1 MIGVVTGLAAEARI
15 GARLGTP
22 IAGGGTPQGAARA
35 AESLVAQG
43 ATALISFGLAGG
55 LNPALPPGTLV
66 IPAELIADGMIY
78 ATDPALTDRLGG
90 PMHSLYAGLSVAV
103 TAAEKRHLF
112 TTTRADAIDLESA
125 SVAEVAVEHGVR
137 FAVLR
142 AICDP
147 ATSTL
152 PPAALIALDQAG
164 AIGFGR
170 VALSVLQ
177 DPMQLGAL
185 WRLAR
190 DAATARSALV
200 SHLNT
205 VRI

>member
-1 MIGVVTGLAAEARI
+1 MVTGLEAEARI
-15 GARLGTP
+15 GARVGTAL
-22 IAGGGTPQGAARA
+22 AGGGTPAGAARA
-35 AESLVAQG
+35 AEALVAQG

-66 IPAELIADGMIY
+66 IPAEVIAEDAIY
-78 ATDPALTDRLGG
+78 ATDPALTDKLGG
-90 PMHSLYAGLSVAV
+90 PAHSLYAAPKILV
-103 TAAEKRHLF
+103 TASAKRALF
-112 TTTRADAIDLESA
+112 ASTRADSVDLESGA
-125 SVAEVAVEHGVR
+125 VAEVAVAHGVR

-147 ATSTL
+147 AGSTL
-152 PPAALIALDQAG
+152 PAAALIALNEIG
-164 AIGFGR
+164 AIALGS

-190 DAATARSALV
+190 DAGKARTALIN
-200 SHLNT
+200 HLNS
-205 VRI
+205 VRL